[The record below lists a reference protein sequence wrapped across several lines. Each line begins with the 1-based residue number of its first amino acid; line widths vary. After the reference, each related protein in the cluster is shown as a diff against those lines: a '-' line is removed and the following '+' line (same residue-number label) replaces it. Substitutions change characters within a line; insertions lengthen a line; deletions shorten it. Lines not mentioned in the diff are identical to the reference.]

1 MELERRVAVTSAVI
15 YTAVSLI
22 ISLLFYSTAT
32 LVGTYTAVARFGGA
46 AWVLLL
52 SFIISMPLVI
62 SFVKKRMKA
71 GTPENGG

>member
-32 LVGTYTAVARFGGA
+32 LVGTNTAVARFGGG
-46 AWVLLL
+46 LRDH
-52 SFIISMPLVI
+52 F
-62 SFVKKRMKA
+62 RRQ
-71 GTPENGG
+71 GHCC